1 MFNFKSNFEEPI
13 NIISN
18 ENQSTDKTNYL
29 NPIHALLHLKL
40 FKLDKF
46 WDAISQKKKS
56 KTLHFGT

>member
-1 MFNFKSNFEEPI
+1 MFNFKANFEEPI

-46 WDAISQKKKS
+46 WDATSQKKK
-56 KTLHFGT
+56 KI